1 VESERERLI
10 ELLQKAEGEEKSRI
24 LAQLVV
30 LDEAETEIREIKF
43 NNCESEG

>member
-1 VESERERLI
+1 MTERDRLI
-10 ELLQKAEGEEKSRI
+10 ELIKIAKGEEKSRM

-43 NNCESEG
+43 HNCESEG